1 MNTSNIQSGLTT
13 AKDGVMTLIKFI
25 VNSVAVPILSAVILG
40 FLVFQI
46 TGAISAHREGQDYS
60 LKIKLIV
67 GAVIVL
73 AVVVSFPAWGWKMI
87 G

>member
-46 TGAISAHREGQDYS
+46 TGEISAHREGQDYGRA
-60 LKIKLIV
+60 LPGYPVPDRAAELR
-67 GAVIVL
+67 A
-73 AVVVSFPAWGWKMI
+73 A
-87 G
+87 